1 MYFLQFKLLKPLTE
15 INNISI
21 TQFNSIS
28 FTENQSCLGRW
39 IFINCYLWN
48 SKILTSINKNN
59 YIIMNVLLSKFTT
72 KHNTAPFSQIKIEDY
87 FPAFQEGIALAK
99 TEIDAIVNNPEA
111 PTFENTVVA
120 MDFAGDI
127 LDRLSSV
134 FFNLNSAET
143 SDEMQ
148 KIAQEV
154 SPLLSEFGN
163 DITLNAA
170 LFAKIKTV
178 YEQKENLNL
187 TPEQTTLLDKKYKS
201 FSRNGA
207 NLPEDKKDQLREI
220 DKELSK
226 LSLQF
231 GENVLAE
238 TNAFE
243 LHLTDEKD
251 LAGLPEGTI
260 EAARLLAKEKE
271 KEGWIFTLDHPSYVP
286 FLTYADN
293 RELRKK
299 MAIAFGARSFQNN
312 EFDNQ
317 ENVLKIAKLR
327 FERANLLG
335 YKTHAHFVLEERM
348 AQSPEKV
355 FTFLNDLLAKAK
367 PAAQKEFAELAAFA
381 KELDGIEQ
389 LEKWDGA
396 YYSEKLKQ
404 QLFNLDDEK
413 LKPYFQLE
421 KVLDGAF
428 TVAKKLYGLTFTEV
442 FDIDKYHEEVTTYEV
457 TDAENNLVSIF
468 YADFF
473 PRKGKRNG
481 AWMTSFKSQSKKDG
495 VNERPHISNVCNFTK
510 PTETKPSLL
519 TFNEVTTL
527 FHEFGHGLH
536 GMLANTTYPSLSGTS
551 VFWDFVE
558 LPSQIME
565 NWCYEPEALAL
576 FANHYETG
584 EIIPI
589 EYVQKIKESASFQEG
604 MATLRQ
610 LSFGLLDMA
619 WHGQDP
625 TSITDLKTFETEQ
638 FANTQLYP
646 DVKENAMSTAF
657 SHIFQGGY
665 SSGYYSYKWAEVL
678 DADAFEYFQESGIF
692 NVEVATK
699 FKENV
704 LSKGGTEHP
713 MILYKRFRGQE
724 PKPEALLKRAGL
736 L

>member
-1 MYFLQFKLLKPLTE
+1 M
-15 INNISI
+15 S
-21 TQFNSIS
+21 
-28 FTENQSCLGRW
+28 
-39 IFINCYLWN
+39 
-48 SKILTSINKNN
+48 
-59 YIIMNVLLSKFTT
+59 VLLSKFTT

-99 TEIDAIVNNPEA
+99 AEIDAIVNNPEA

-120 MDFAGDI
+120 MDYAGDT

-143 SDEMQ
+143 NDEMQ

-170 LFAKIKTV
+170 LFAKIKAV
-178 YEQKENLNL
+178 YEQKEKLNLN
-187 TPEQTTLLDKKYKS
+187 PEQTTLLDKKYKS

-260 EAARLLAKEKE
+260 EAARLLAKSQE
-271 KEGWIFTLDHPSYVP
+271 KEGWIFTLDHPSYIP

-348 AQSPEKV
+348 SESPEKV
-355 FTFLNDLLAKAK
+355 FSFLNDLLAKAK
-367 PAAQKEFAELAAFA
+367 PAAQKEFAELTAFA
-381 KELDGIEQ
+381 TALDGIEQ

-421 KVLDGAF
+421 KVLNGAF

-457 TDAENNLVSIF
+457 RDADDNLVSIF

-481 AWMTSFKSQSKKDG
+481 AWMTSFKSQYIKDG

-604 MATLRQ
+604 LATLRQ

-625 TSITDLKTFETEQ
+625 TNITDLKTFETEQ

-678 DADAFEYFQESGIF
+678 DADAFEYFQEKGIF
-692 NVEVATK
+692 NTEVATK

>member
-1 MYFLQFKLLKPLTE
+1 M
-15 INNISI
+15 S
-21 TQFNSIS
+21 
-28 FTENQSCLGRW
+28 
-39 IFINCYLWN
+39 
-48 SKILTSINKNN
+48 ILTHHFK
-59 YIIMNVLLSKFTT
+59 T
-72 KHNTAPFSQIKIEDY
+72 KYNTAPFSKIKNED
-87 FPAFQEGIALAK
+87 FLPAFQKGIELAK
-99 TEIDAIVNNPEA
+99 AEIDAIVRNPIK
-111 PTFENTVVA
+111 PTFENTIEA
-120 MDFAGDI
+120 LAFSGDV
-127 LDRLSSV
+127 LDRISSI

-143 SDEMQ
+143 NNEIQ

-163 DITLNAA
+163 DVRLNPD
-170 LFAKIKTV
+170 LFARVKTV
-178 YEQKENLNL
+178 YEQKEKLNLN
-187 TPEQTTLLDKKYKS
+187 PEQTTLLDKKYKS

-207 NLPEDKKDQLREI
+207 NLPEDKKNQLREI

-238 TNAFE
+238 TQAYQ
-243 LHLTDEKD
+243 LHITNESD

-260 EAARLLAKEKE
+260 EAARSLAKSLE
-271 KEGWIFTLDHPSYVP
+271 KEGWIFTLDYPSYVP
-286 FLTYADN
+286 FVTYADN

-299 MAIAFGARSFQNN
+299 MAIAFGAKGFQNN

-317 ENVLKIAKLR
+317 EIVLKIAKLR
-327 FERANLLG
+327 FDRAQVLG
-335 YKTHAHFVLEERM
+335 YATHAHFVLEERM
-348 AQSPEKV
+348 AESPEKV
-355 FTFLNDLLAKAK
+355 KAFSNDLLEKAK
-367 PAAQKEFAELAAFA
+367 PAALKEFAQLTAFA
-381 KELDGIEQ
+381 KEQHGIDQ

-396 YYSEKLKQ
+396 YYSEKLRQ
-404 QLFNLDDEK
+404 QLFNLDDEI

-428 TVAKKLYGLTFTEV
+428 AVAQKLFGITFEEIFEV
-442 FDIDKYHEEVTTYEV
+442 DKYHEEVKTYAVKDE
-457 TDAENNLVSIF
+457 DDQLVAVF

-481 AWMTSFKSQSKKDG
+481 AWMTSFKSQYIKKG
-495 VNERPHISNVCNFTK
+495 SNERPHISIVCNFTK

-527 FHEFGHGLH
+527 FHEFGHALH

-551 VFWDFVE
+551 VYWDFVE
-558 LPSQIME
+558 LPSQILE

-576 FANHYETG
+576 FAYHYQTG
-584 EIIPI
+584 EMIPM
-589 EYVQKIKESASFQEG
+589 ELVNKIKESASFQEG
-604 MATLRQ
+604 MATMRQ
-610 LSFGLLDMA
+610 LSFGLLDMG
-619 WHGQDP
+619 WHAQDP
-625 TSITDLKTFETEQ
+625 SNIKDIKAFESEQ
-638 FANTQLYP
+638 FAATQLYP
-646 DVKENAMSTAF
+646 DVKENAMSTSF

-678 DADAFEYFQESGIF
+678 DADAFEYFQECGIF
-692 NVEVATK
+692 NKEVATK

-724 PKPEALLKRAGL
+724 PKPEALLRRAGL
-736 L
+736 V

>member
-1 MYFLQFKLLKPLTE
+1 MSVLTQYF
-15 INNISI
+15 N
-21 TQFNSIS
+21 
-28 FTENQSCLGRW
+28 
-39 IFINCYLWN
+39 
-48 SKILTSINKNN
+48 
-59 YIIMNVLLSKFTT
+59 T

-87 FPAFQEGIALAK
+87 VPAFNEGIALAK
-99 TEIDAIVNNPEA
+99 AEIDAIVNNPEA

-127 LDRLSSV
+127 LDRLSSI

-143 SDEMQ
+143 NDEMQ

-170 LFAKIKTV
+170 LFAKIKAV
-178 YEQKENLNL
+178 YDQKETLNLN
-187 TPEQTTLLDKKYKS
+187 PEQTTLLDKKYKS

-207 NLPEDKKDQLREI
+207 NLPEDKKDKLREI

-243 LHLTDEKD
+243 LHLTNESD

-260 EAARLLAKEKE
+260 EAARLLAKSQE

-299 MAIAFGARSFQNN
+299 MAIAFGAKAFQNN
-312 EFDNQ
+312 EFNNQ

-327 FERANLLG
+327 YERANLLG

-367 PAAQKEFAELAAFA
+367 PAAQKEFAELTAFA

-428 TVAKKLYGLTFTEV
+428 TIAKKLYGLTFTEV

-457 TDAENNLVSIF
+457 RDTENNLVSIF

-473 PRKGKRNG
+473 PGKRNG
-481 AWMTSFKSQSKKDG
+481 AWMTSFKSQSIKGG

-551 VFWDFVE
+551 VYWDFVE

-584 EIIPI
+584 EVIPI

-604 MATLRQ
+604 LATMRQ

-625 TSITDLKTFETEQ
+625 TNITDLKAFETEQ

-646 DVKENAMSTAF
+646 DVKENAMSTSF

-678 DADAFEYFQESGIF
+678 DADAFEYFQEKGIF
-692 NVEVATK
+692 NEEVAKK
-699 FKENV
+699 FKDNV

-713 MILYKRFRGQE
+713 MTLYKRFRGQE